1 MRTKQ
6 VIELTNEDIKELV
19 DELVEEKILHILKDP
34 DEGLELREDIKVR
47 LKKSLK
53 SQADGEKGIP
63 LENIKS
69 TV

>member
-6 VIELTNEDIKELV
+6 LIELTNEDIKELV
-19 DELVEEKILHILKDP
+19 DEFVEEKILHILKDP
-34 DEGLELREDIKVR
+34 DEGLELREDIKIR

-53 SQADGEKGIP
+53 SQANGGKGIP

-69 TV
+69 TI